1 VFVEGEHVPLKEGT
15 MIEILGTRLIF
26 KGTKDDSLE
35 EGEKVTKENIKDV
48 VMSDTSNDNKYNN
61 EMPIKELEQE
71 EKDKLDDKEEVVKKE
86 DDDIPIENLKVPTK
100 STRNKKPKKLEDEI
114 IKVLGKE
121 K

>member
-1 VFVEGEHVPLKEGT
+1 
-15 MIEILGTRLIF
+15 
-26 KGTKDDSLE
+26 
-35 EGEKVTKENIKDV
+35 
-48 VMSDTSNDNKYNN
+48 MSDTSNDNKYNN